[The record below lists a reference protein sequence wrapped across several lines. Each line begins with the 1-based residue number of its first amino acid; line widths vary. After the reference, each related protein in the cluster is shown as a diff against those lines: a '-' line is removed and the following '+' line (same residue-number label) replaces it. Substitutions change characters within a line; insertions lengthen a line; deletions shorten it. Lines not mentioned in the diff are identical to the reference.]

1 MMCFEWITSDHNIKE
16 GFIALLKACMLALV
30 IRQVDSL
37 QGTKTRQTFLQV
49 EPICYW
55 AETWAFTPSYS
66 KYFPP
71 EHHTVDQ
78 DGWQDLLFEE
88 INTAWRSLNPLILWI
103 SWQNR
108 APTLHWDK
116 GRLANKDSC
125 FSTHHTD
132 EHSISFFWSTTWD
145 NITCRSH

>member
-1 MMCFEWITSDHNIKE
+1 MCFEWITSNHNIKE

-30 IRQVDSL
+30 IRQADSL
-37 QGTKTRQTFLQV
+37 QGTKTRQTFLQA

-55 AETWAFTPSYS
+55 AETWAFTTSYS

-88 INTAWRSLNPLILWI
+88 PDVVWI
-103 SWQNR
+103 PSYSVFLDR
-108 APTLHWDK
+108 TEHLPCICDK
-116 GRLANKDSC
+116 GRLETKDSC
-125 FSTHHTD
+125 FSTHHKD
-132 EHSISFFWSTTWD
+132 EHSISFSWSTTWD
-145 NITCRSH
+145 TITCRSY